1 MWRIP
6 QIRSRLPLCRLAEDE
21 EESTLITVGEVRRG
35 VTIELD
41 GHLVGVI
48 EFEHIK
54 MGRGGAVVRLKV
66 RDLRTGAIYERTF
79 SASEKFRR
87 AYLERRSVQFS
98 YREENLLYFMDTETF
113 ENVALSLEQLGND
126 INYLKENNIVD
137 LLTYNG
143 DAISIELPL
152 TMALKIVQ
160 TDPGFKGDTASG
172 ATKPAILE
180 TGLKISVPL
189 FISEGEM
196 VKVDTRSGE
205 YLERADK

>member
-98 YREENLLYFMDTETF
+98 YRE
-113 ENVALSLEQLGND
+113 
-126 INYLKENNIVD
+126 
-137 LLTYNG
+137 
-143 DAISIELPL
+143 
-152 TMALKIVQ
+152 
-160 TDPGFKGDTASG
+160 
-172 ATKPAILE
+172 
-180 TGLKISVPL
+180 
-189 FISEGEM
+189 
-196 VKVDTRSGE
+196 
-205 YLERADK
+205 

>member
-1 MWRIP
+1 
-6 QIRSRLPLCRLAEDE
+6 
-21 EESTLITVGEVRRG
+21 
-35 VTIELD
+35 
-41 GHLVGVI
+41 
-48 EFEHIK
+48 
-54 MGRGGAVVRLKV
+54 
-66 RDLRTGAIYERTF
+66 
-79 SASEKFRR
+79 
-87 AYLERRSVQFS
+87 
-98 YREENLLYFMDTETF
+98 MDTETF

-196 VKVDTRSGE
+196 VNVDTRSGE

>member
-1 MWRIP
+1 MYKR
-6 QIRSRLPLCRLAEDE
+6 QIQADLGGGGIAFLNGGLPIDP
-21 EESTLITVGEVRRG
+21 
-35 VTIELD
+35 
-41 GHLVGVI
+41 
-48 EFEHIK
+48 
-54 MGRGGAVVRLKV
+54 
-66 RDLRTGAIYERTF
+66 
-79 SASEKFRR
+79 
-87 AYLERRSVQFS
+87 
-98 YREENLLYFMDTETF
+98 
-113 ENVALSLEQLGND
+113 GN
-126 INYLKENNIVD
+126 VD